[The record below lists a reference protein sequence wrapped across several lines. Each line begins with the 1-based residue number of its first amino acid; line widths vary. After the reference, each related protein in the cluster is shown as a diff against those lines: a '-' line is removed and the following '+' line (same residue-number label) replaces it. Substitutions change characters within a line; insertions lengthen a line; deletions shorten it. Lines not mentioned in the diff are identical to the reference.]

1 MHDIRHLSVRSV
13 LVSAFVFTPFVMH
26 LRADARGD
34 FVAGAY
40 IGFGIAT
47 TIIATMLVDAI
58 TNEPMFFWYRLFLL
72 LQSKH
77 PPLFHAFQ
85 STLFQF

>member
-47 TIIATMLVDAI
+47 TMLVDAI
-58 TNEPMFFWYRLFLL
+58 ANEPMFFW
-72 LQSKH
+72 
-77 PPLFHAFQ
+77 
-85 STLFQF
+85 